1 MKVAGAAHTSYTV
14 SDLER
19 SKRFYCGLL
28 GCEVLWERE
37 VVESYFRAIVGFPD
51 CVVKA
56 AQLRI
61 PGSDHV
67 LELFEYAHPRGGPAV
82 PPVNR
87 PGSSHIAF
95 LVDDIHAAC
104 EELGERGVVVR
115 SDPVE
120 VDYGANEGAWG
131 VYIEDPDGIPME
143 LFQLPPR

>member
-1 MKVAGAAHTSYTV
+1 MKVFGAAHTSYTV
-14 SDLER
+14 SDLAR

-28 GCEVLWERE
+28 GCEVVWERE
-37 VVESYFRAIVGFPD
+37 IVESYFRAIVGFPD

-67 LELFEYAHPRGGPAV
+67 LELFEYAHPRAAPAV

-104 EELGERGVVVR
+104 EELGARGVVVR
-115 SDPVE
+115 SAPVE
-120 VDYGANEGAWG
+120 VDYGANKGAWG

-143 LFQLPPR
+143 LFQPPPR